1 MMLFACILFN
11 LQFSFFNT
19 AQASAQGTK
28 TVAVK
33 VSNKTQT
40 INNKEYY
47 IHIVEP
53 GQTLFSIARAY
64 GLKYYDAVIKTDIHL
79 MQVGDTVWLPK
90 NEYSVA
96 AVSANATAAVSPAS
110 TTHYIKIEPGQ
121 HCARVWGDG
130 GTDCRGQSGTAHRT
144 A

>member
-64 GLKYYDAVIKTDIHL
+64 GL
-79 MQVGDTVWLPK
+79 QVQRITSRL
-90 NEYSVA
+90 NRARRS
-96 AVSANATAAVSPAS
+96 TALRAS
-110 TTHYIKIEPGQ
+110 MG
-121 HCARVWGDG
+121 
-130 GTDCRGQSGTAHRT
+130 
-144 A
+144 